1 MVLSALKNVD
11 FEIFVKIRG
20 FPNSGFSL
28 LSLSLSLSLPSS
40 SSASDSL
47 FLLLPCFQ
55 RGMAVSVY
63 GRCPVSFPMAG
74 SFVH

>member
-28 LSLSLSLSLPSS
+28 LSLSLSLPSS

-47 FLLLPCFQ
+47 FLLL
-55 RGMAVSVY
+55 RG
-63 GRCPVSFPMAG
+63 RNNLTIFPIFREILLDE
-74 SFVH
+74 FVQ

>member
-28 LSLSLSLSLPSS
+28 LSLSLSLSLSLYHHHLQLLILSS
-40 SSASDSL
+40 
-47 FLLLPCFQ
+47 F
-55 RGMAVSVY
+55 
-63 GRCPVSFPMAG
+63 SFGDATI
-74 SFVH
+74 